1 MDGDLKRTVQFLL
14 ERNVSIVVLDEK
26 ELKLIHTREAN
37 AKANSQGIEK
47 ASSSVKGEVS
57 NNNVI
62 SKAALAQ
69 RTRRERERKDRMRTA
84 QRARRE
90 RERSGECIQLRQP
103 KPFPSLILSRRRR
116 ACLERAR
123 MKAVT
128 SHVTQSIS
136 ISMEISKNAPK
147 WTMVPNASGPSS
159 MAAIV
164 SQTPDLVEHPIN
176 GRCPPLTN
184 RMPSYPIPPD
194 KLEISPTQNQT
205 RENSMHF
212 VPAATT
218 NQMVPAR
225 TFPYGALSVPDS
237 LGKPPG
243 IAMHTAQ
250 SDSLKVTLE
259 VPHSIDSK
267 WIDDKQRTKQFISS
281 PMSLKERDESSR
293 RDYIQMLLH
302 LPPAELSR
310 HAVELEKRA
319 VQLTREEGK
328 EIQRAKDLNIFGQS
342 GLTIYPLQMI
352 PKPPVQELKTNKVG
366 RP

>member
-1 MDGDLKRTVQFLL
+1 
-14 ERNVSIVVLDEK
+14 
-26 ELKLIHTREAN
+26 
-37 AKANSQGIEK
+37 
-47 ASSSVKGEVS
+47 
-57 NNNVI
+57 
-62 SKAALAQ
+62 
-69 RTRRERERKDRMRTA
+69 
-84 QRARRE
+84 
-90 RERSGECIQLRQP
+90 
-103 KPFPSLILSRRRR
+103 
-116 ACLERAR
+116 

-136 ISMEISKNAPK
+136 ISTEISKNAPK

-164 SQTPDLVEHPIN
+164 SQTPDLVE
-176 GRCPPLTN
+176 RPPLTN

-194 KLEISPTQNQT
+194 QVYLQSMPPLRNLGLELGRRRIQAYLHFKPPEGPSSTPCNLSLSNNGENEHLNKTRGRVELELGSGRIQDNMGNYADCLQLKHCLLQPEISPRQNQT

-281 PMSLKERDESSR
+281 PMSLKERDESSQ

-302 LPPAELSR
+302 LLPAELSR
-310 HAVELEKRA
+310 HAVELEKKA
-319 VQLTREEGK
+319 VQLTREEGL
-328 EIQRAKDLNIFGQS
+328 LN
-342 GLTIYPLQMI
+342 LTKRSEVKKFEPCYERQGFCHTRHGPYQ
-352 PKPPVQELKTNKVG
+352 VKTG
-366 RP
+366 S